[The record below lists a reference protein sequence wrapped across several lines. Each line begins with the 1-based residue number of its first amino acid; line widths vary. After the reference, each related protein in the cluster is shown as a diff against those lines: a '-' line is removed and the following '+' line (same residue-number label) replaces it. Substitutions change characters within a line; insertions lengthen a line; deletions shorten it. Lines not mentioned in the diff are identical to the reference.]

1 MSRKLLVAL
10 ILLSAIAALIGAYM
24 LLPKRYTRG
33 ERLNQTE
40 VFWNGHEAFFFLST
54 ATIGRSSNFLTQQ
67 LQHTKYAYVGL
78 LLNSNSQFYEYHVKA
93 WRLTPSGELQSFPL
107 PDDATL
113 FGNWSLQDGKLQ
125 VVPVANRYVHHLGFR
140 WDGQKFVAVKPE
152 PLQNSHTSVATLSP
166 DDADDDSSD
175 ADSGILSRAARKS
188 FKDAGWHWKDLP
200 GFASNSQA
208 DLPILLGS
216 ANFNLTIAS
225 FPQPRQGDVP
235 LDLLGFGTKSL
246 SIARSDAPHSDQTLW
261 SQAGWQVISKAEF
274 DQHATR
280 AGTRFRAPYEL
291 WVWIVLFVFALLWRF
306 GALGHGLLTL
316 LGLKGRLLKNMP
328 TAYSFPSA
336 AAAQFPALDL
346 AALDRYTREFES
358 MGFTR
363 LLDFSLASNSAT
375 QPPNFC
381 RLLAHTTYHCFCEI
395 HQIFPRGKSPMSI
408 ACSIQSVLAD
418 GWSVTFTDRKPMAV
432 GSLLRRK
439 KSLSVA
445 MPGTGTSELL
455 QSFLRMRDS
464 VCMDLGISVVRDDT
478 LQAYIAKVQRGAAEM
493 RDAVKQKNIATAVS
507 HVYYRKLSLLKTKE
521 EYAWLG
527 DYPKEAERR
536 KQGFPPT
543 PVRAT

>member
-10 ILLSAIAALIGAYM
+10 ILLSAIVALAGAYM
-24 LLPKRYTRG
+24 LLPKHYTRG

-40 VFWNGHEAFFFLST
+40 VFWNDREAFFFLST
-54 ATIGRSSNFLTQQ
+54 ASIGRSSNFLTQQ

-78 LLNSNSQFYEYHVKA
+78 LLNANSQFYEYNVKA
-93 WRLTPSGELQSFPL
+93 WRLAPSGELQILPM

-125 VVPVANRYVHHLGFR
+125 VVPVANRYVHHRGFR
-140 WDGQKFVAVKPE
+140 WDGQKFVAVNPE
-152 PLQNSHTSVATLSP
+152 PLQNSHASVAMLSP
-166 DDADDDSSD
+166 DDSNDDSDD

-200 GFASNSQA
+200 GFVSNSHG
-208 DLPILLGS
+208 DLPINLGS
-216 ANFNLTIAS
+216 AAFDLTVTS
-225 FPQPRQGDVP
+225 FPQPGQGDAP

-246 SIARSDAPHSDQTLW
+246 TIARSGAPNSEKTLW
-261 SQAGWQVISKAEF
+261 SQAGWQAISKAEF

-280 AGTRFRAPYEL
+280 SGTRFRAPFEL
-291 WVWIVLFVFALLWRF
+291 LLWLVLFAFALLWRF

-316 LGLKGRLLKNMP
+316 LGLKGRMLKNLP
-328 TAYSFPSA
+328 TTYSFPSA
-336 AAAQFPALDL
+336 TAAQFPSLDL
-346 AALDRYTREFES
+346 AAIDRYTREFEG

-363 LLDFSLASNSAT
+363 LLDFSLASDSAT

-381 RLLAHTTYHCFCEI
+381 RLIAHTTYHCFCEI
-395 HQIFPRGKSPMSI
+395 HQIFPRRKSPMSV

-418 GWSVTFTDRKPMAV
+418 GWSITFTDRKPMAV

-445 MPGTGTSELL
+445 MPGTNTSELL
-455 QSFLRMRDS
+455 QAFLRMRDN

-478 LQAYIAKVQRGAAEM
+478 LQAYIAKVQRGVSEM
-493 RDAVKQKNIATAVS
+493 RDAIKQKNMATAVS
-507 HVYYRKLSLLKTKE
+507 HVYFRKLSLLKTKE